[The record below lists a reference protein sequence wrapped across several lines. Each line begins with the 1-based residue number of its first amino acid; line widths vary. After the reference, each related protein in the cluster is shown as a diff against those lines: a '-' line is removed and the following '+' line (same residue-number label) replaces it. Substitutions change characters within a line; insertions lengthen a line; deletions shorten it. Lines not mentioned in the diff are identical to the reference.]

1 MLVSCNLSFKLLT
14 KSTKEGIQTL
24 ANPEEYS
31 YNDNKNKDFSS
42 RIDNSKPLKCV
53 VTYLYPYCS
62 YKQKTVLII
71 SNYI

>member
-24 ANPEEYS
+24 PNPEEYS

-53 VTYLYPYCS
+53 VTYLY
-62 YKQKTVLII
+62 LLFI
-71 SNYI
+71 